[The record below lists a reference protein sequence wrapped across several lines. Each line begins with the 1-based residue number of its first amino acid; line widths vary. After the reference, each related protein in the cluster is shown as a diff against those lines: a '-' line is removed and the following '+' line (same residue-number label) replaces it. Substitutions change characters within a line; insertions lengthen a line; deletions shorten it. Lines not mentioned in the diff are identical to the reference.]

1 MCPSRRHEATA
12 GGSIRGGD
20 SDAGGVTAVA
30 VAEPAGGEDTRIVR
44 LDPIAE
50 PAESQTPESRR
61 HRAGLFADAAEE
73 PGAQDVVDEDQR
85 RVVRVVVAHPN
96 PRGRDNPGIR
106 LVGHLDVDGDG
117 GKVA

>member
-20 SDAGGVTAVA
+20 SDAGDVTAVA

-50 PAESQTPESRR
+50 QAESQTPESRR
-61 HRAGLFADAAEE
+61 YRARLFAKSPARNIDIFSGAMCRRIALRRSSGVSASMAASCC
-73 PGAQDVVDEDQR
+73 ATNSM
-85 RVVRVVVAHPN
+85 VRS
-96 PRGRDNPGIR
+96 RDR
-106 LVGHLDVDGDG
+106 L
-117 GKVA
+117 